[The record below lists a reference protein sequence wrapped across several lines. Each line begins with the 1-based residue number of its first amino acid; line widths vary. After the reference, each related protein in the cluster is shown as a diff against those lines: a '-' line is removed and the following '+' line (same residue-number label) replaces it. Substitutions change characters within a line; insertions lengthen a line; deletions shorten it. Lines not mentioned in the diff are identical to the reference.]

1 MYRIKNIVNGKE
13 NMNCNQEKPID
24 LVERIKTAENAKI
37 TELNALIEN
46 VPMPDGMWE
55 PATEITTITAET
67 IHERTIA
74 VFVTMGL
81 ADYTLP
87 YSIEGNCANRVMER
101 GLHLGV
107 VTPKDFCIGCGK
119 FTPSFG
125 MDDETVEDVLCGDPI
140 ALEIADEYIKYLL
153 MSGEFADHVNHLK
166 EEEVLRNRYENYCK
180 KVCDHS

>member
-1 MYRIKNIVNGKE
+1 MYCNKNT
-13 NMNCNQEKPID
+13 PID
-24 LVERIKTAENAKI
+24 LEKRIATAENAKT

-46 VPMPDGMWE
+46 VPMPAGMWE
-55 PATEITTITAET
+55 PATKITTITAET
-67 IHERTIA
+67 ILGRTIA
-74 VFVTMGL
+74 VFIIMGL

-87 YSIEGNCANRVMER
+87 YSIKGNCANRVMER

-125 MDDETVEDVLCGDPI
+125 MDYEIVEDVLCDDPI

-166 EEEVLRNRYENYCK
+166 EEEVFRNRYEN
-180 KVCDHS
+180 